1 MEPPTE
7 HDRIRWL
14 LTLAVIGCAVCA
26 SVLWWYRSAP
36 PDPAVLLRDDHGA
49 EVSSQSLPAEADPAS
64 SEIGVDVIGAVQR
77 PGLYYFE
84 PGARIADAVAAAG
97 GYAPDADREAIN
109 EAVRLKDEQQLRVP
123 QVVARSEASVVPT
136 VASAGLV
143 SSPATADQAVL
154 LDLNTA
160 DANALETLP
169 GIGPVMAERIVTYR
183 ASQGTF
189 GSIEQLQDVPG
200 IGPATFTTLRQY
212 LTVLP

>member
-7 HDRIRWL
+7 HDRMRWL

-36 PDPAVLLRDDHGA
+36 PDPALLLRDDSSA
-49 EVSSQSLPAEADPAS
+49 EVSQPLPEEADTS
-64 SEIGVDVIGAVQR
+64 SLDVGVDVIGAVQR

-84 PGARIADAVAAAG
+84 SGARVADAVAAAG
-97 GYAPDADREAIN
+97 GYAPNADREAIN
-109 EAVRLKDEQQLRVP
+109 EAVRLKDEQQLRIP
-123 QVVARSEASVVPT
+123 QVLAHPQVPAAPT
-136 VASAGLV
+136 PTPGAVISAT
-143 SSPATADQAVL
+143 ATADTAAL
-154 LDLNTA
+154 LDLNRA
-160 DANALETLP
+160 DAQALETLP

-183 ASQGTF
+183 ASRGMF

-212 LTVLP
+212 VTVAP